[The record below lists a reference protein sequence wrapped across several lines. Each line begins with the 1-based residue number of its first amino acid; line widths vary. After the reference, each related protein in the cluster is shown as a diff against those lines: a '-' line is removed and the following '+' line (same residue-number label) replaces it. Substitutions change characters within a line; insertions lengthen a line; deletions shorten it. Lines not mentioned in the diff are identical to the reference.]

1 MTGDLEMPGGHFNP
15 ERGIHLL
22 DSESLSPKQQRPGLS
37 DRDAKVDAVT
47 TRGGESMSEETK
59 KNGERI
65 AAALEKL
72 PEAKRERLLG
82 FAEGVE
88 AMSQKDEE
96 DKTGEEA

>member
-1 MTGDLEMPGGHFNP
+1 
-15 ERGIHLL
+15 
-22 DSESLSPKQQRPGLS
+22 
-37 DRDAKVDAVT
+37 
-47 TRGGESMSEETK
+47 MSEETK

>member
-1 MTGDLEMPGGHFNP
+1 
-15 ERGIHLL
+15 
-22 DSESLSPKQQRPGLS
+22 
-37 DRDAKVDAVT
+37 
-47 TRGGESMSEETK
+47 MSEETK

-88 AMSQKDEE
+88 AMSQSQDGKTDEP
-96 DKTGEEA
+96 DQN